1 MGLVSGT
8 LPTGNRPFCFAKAR
22 FALLTGLPSENRRT
36 FLQAG
41 VRNVA
46 DGKPAFCFAKA
57 RFALLTG
64 LPSENRR
71 TFLQAESSPFSS
83 VVRFCLYA
91 EEVPHSPFGV
101 DVAGFAGV
109 GFNFFAEAADVDVY
123 GADIPGIVCAPD
135 EV

>member
-1 MGLVSGT
+1 MAASGGRGVKGWGWR
-8 LPTGNRPFCFAKAR
+8 PGRCRRETGPFASQKPGSRCSPGYRLK
-22 FALLTGLPSENRRT
+22 TGEL
-36 FLQAG
+36 FCKQK
-41 VRNVA
+41 VRH
-46 DGKPAFCFAKA
+46 
-57 RFALLTG
+57 
-64 LPSENRR
+64 
-71 TFLQAESSPFSS
+71 FSS

-91 EEVPHSPFGV
+91 EKVPHSPFGV

>member
-1 MGLVSGT
+1 MGLASGT
-8 LPTGNRPFCFAKAR
+8 LPTGNRTFCFAKAR

-46 DGKPAFCFAKA
+46 DGKPD
-57 RFALLTG
+57 LL
-64 LPSENRR
+64 LCK
-71 TFLQAESSPFSS
+71 SPVRVAHRFSS

-91 EEVPHSPFGV
+91 EEVSHSPFGV

-109 GFNFFAEAADVDVY
+109 GFNFFAEAADVDIY